1 MEPFEGLAKYAG
13 QIGLVLFVIFALVK
27 FMPALVAAIVKLH
40 SDSTEEFKRNNISKP
55 SRNLQRYFVDRLGYK
70 INVYDKL
77 GDKYKWIFWSMTS
90 ISMICAAIVPVLI
103 NQKGCE
109 VWATGLSL
117 VVTIM
122 VGLQGIFHPREHWRN
137 YDMISATLRREEMLF
152 STQSGE
158 YENLNDENQRF
169 RLLVRRVEELISR
182 EREETIIMR
191 TSEKENSTPSKT
203 STKLIEQQP
212 SVHS

>member
-1 MEPFEGLAKYAG
+1 MQKNSNSSESDHRKIKSLSSRDTAG
-13 QIGLVLFVIFALVK
+13 YI
-27 FMPALVAAIVKLH
+27 
-40 SDSTEEFKRNNISKP
+40 N
-55 SRNLQRYFVDRLGYK
+55 DRLGYK

-77 GDKYKWIFWSMTS
+77 GDSYKWIFWLTTS
-90 ISMICAAIVPVLI
+90 ISLICAALVPVLI
-103 NQKGCE
+103 NQDGYK

-158 YENLNDENQRF
+158 YENLDEKQRF
-169 RLLVRRVEELISR
+169 HLLVRRVEEFIAR

-191 TSEKENSTPSKT
+191 TSEKETSATTKT
-203 STKLIEQQP
+203 STDGKNE
-212 SVHS
+212 